1 VEPHEKPP
9 RGSGRLRDDLLA
21 AAGEL
26 AVRPRPAAI
35 PSLRSVAK
43 ACGVTPTAVY
53 RHFPSQTALTHAML
67 AAYDEAFAQAVIAA
81 DEPGRPPRERLLLMA
96 QAWVSWA
103 LANPGYYQLLFESA
117 DELGDDYL
125 TPGATDRLSE
135 RAAELLG
142 ADPGTA
148 ATIEDLLAALHGIAS
163 LRIHKP
169 NFAWTAGPEDQ
180 VARILTRRLGD

>member
-1 VEPHEKPP
+1 MEPHEDSP
-9 RGSGRLRDDLLA
+9 RRSGRLREDLLA

-81 DEPGRPPRERLLLMA
+81 DRPGEPARQRLLRMA

-125 TPGATDRLSE
+125 TPGATEKLSE
-135 RAAELLG
+135 RATELLD
-142 ADPGTA
+142 ADPGLA
-148 ATIEDLLAALHGIAS
+148 ATTDDLLVALHGIAS

-169 NFAWTAGPEDQ
+169 NFGWTISAEDQ
-180 VARILTRRLGD
+180 VARILSRWIGR